1 MATYT
6 ECVKSV
12 MNKVLKFSIAGAV
25 VVYVTAM
32 TLAFVIGTRSAKVKA
47 ERVLDNSV
55 KSMRDTLEDGA
66 DSVIG
71 FIGTAITRCHD
82 RPEDIT
88 YDQIELYKRAFS
100 VDELTTVDSRGMII
114 CSTEKD
120 ARPGEDFH
128 PASEK
133 RLADYSQLLKGKQM
147 VIEAFRG
154 SVEQPNL
161 RRKYGGVSF
170 GAGKGF
176 IQIGLDE
183 KRLVNDFDYFYESV
197 ATGWR
202 VGAYGYYIL
211 AHPGTG
217 RIISAVEESKVGK
230 SLTDPNVAPDLLFS
244 RNVINKT
251 KELSVFGAPCFVRDD
266 FCLGH
271 RVLTVLPK
279 KEVLGS
285 RDQML
290 LGVALVLLVL
300 LSIVVSVIFLIVKRN
315 ERIRNVLEREKAQT
329 ERDLAMAKSIQ
340 LNALPTVFPPYP
352 RLTGTMD
359 LYAVM
364 HTAKEV
370 GGDFYDFYFAGVDR
384 LAVIVADV
392 SGKGVPAA
400 MFMMRAKTTLQ
411 SVLRGG
417 RDVADVVSAVN
428 SRIAEGNEA
437 NMFVTAWVGVV
448 DLTTGDLEYVN
459 AGHNPPI
466 VKRTTGEVEWLRD
479 LSGPPLAAIPD
490 FKYRKRTFKL
500 GLGDG
505 LFLYTDGVT
514 EAANPSLELFGERRL
529 EDAIRGEPDELELRS
544 AENVCQDLSRHLA
557 EFAAGAE
564 QSDDITMLA
573 FKMRGVEKS
582 FIPTNDGMAAA
593 LRYLRL
599 FHADPKPAIIMDEI
613 VSNIVRCSG
622 ATSFILRFVH
632 IPSGSRIIFIDDGRP
647 FDPTVE
653 IASPDVLAPLHD
665 RDVGGL
671 GIFMVRKMSKSLEYA
686 RVDGHNVLTVTI

>member
-1 MATYT
+1 
-6 ECVKSV
+6 
-12 MNKVLKFSIAGAV
+12 MNKVLKFSIAGAA
-25 VVYVTAM
+25 VVYIGAM
-32 TLAFVIGTRSAKVKA
+32 ALAFVIGTHSAKVKA

-55 KSMRDTLEDGA
+55 ESIRNTLEEGA

-88 YDQIELYKRAFS
+88 PDQLELYKRAFS
-100 VDELTTVDSRGMII
+100 VDELTTVDSRGLIVY
-114 CSTEKD
+114 STEKN
-120 ARPGEDFH
+120 ARPGDDFQ
-128 PASEK
+128 PDSKK

-147 VIEAFRG
+147 VVEAFRG

-170 GAGKGF
+170 GARKGF
-176 IQIGLDE
+176 VQVGLDE
-183 KRLVNDFDYFYESV
+183 KRLVNDFDYFYENV
-197 ATGWR
+197 AIGWR
-202 VGAYGYYIL
+202 IGAYGYFIL

-217 RIISAVEESKVGK
+217 RIISTVEESKVGK
-230 SLTDPNVAPDLLFS
+230 ILSDSDVAPDLLFS
-244 RNVINKT
+244 RNVMNRT
-251 KELSVFGAPCFVRDD
+251 KALSVFGMPSFVRDD

-271 RVLTVLPK
+271 RVLTVLPER
-279 KEVLGS
+279 EVLDS

-290 LGVALVLLVL
+290 FGVAVILLVL
-300 LSIVVSVIFLIVKRN
+300 LTIVVSTIFLIVKRN
-315 ERIRNVLEREKAQT
+315 ERVRNSLEREKLQA
-329 ERDLAMAKSIQ
+329 EKDLAMAKSIQ

-352 RLTGTMD
+352 KLTETMD
-359 LYAVM
+359 LYALM

-370 GGDFYDFYFAGVDR
+370 GGDFYDFYFAGVNR
-384 LAVIVADV
+384 LAIIIADV

-411 SVLRGG
+411 AVLRGG
-417 RDVADVVSAVN
+417 RDIADVVSSVN

-448 DLTTGDLEYVN
+448 DLTTGNVEYVN
-459 AGHNPPI
+459 AGHNPPL
-466 VKRTTGEVEWLRD
+466 VRRTTGEVEWIRD
-479 LSGPPLAAIPD
+479 LSGPPLAAISD
-490 FKYRKRTFKL
+490 VKYRKHTFTL

-514 EAANPSLELFGERRL
+514 EAINPSLELFGERRL
-529 EDAIRGEPDELELRS
+529 EDAIRGSSDALEFRAS
-544 AENVCQDLSRHLA
+544 EDVCQDLSKRLVD
-557 EFAAGAE
+557 FAAGAE
-564 QSDDITMLA
+564 QADDITMLA

-593 LRYLRL
+593 LRYLQL

-613 VSNIVRCSG
+613 VSNIVRCSC
-622 ATSFILRFVH
+622 ATSFVLRFVH
-632 IPSGSRIIFIDDGRP
+632 LPSGGKIIFIDDGKP
-647 FDPTVE
+647 FDPTAE
-653 IASPDVLAPLHD
+653 ISTPDISAPLHD

-671 GIFMVRKMSKSLEYA
+671 GIFMVRKMSKSLDYA